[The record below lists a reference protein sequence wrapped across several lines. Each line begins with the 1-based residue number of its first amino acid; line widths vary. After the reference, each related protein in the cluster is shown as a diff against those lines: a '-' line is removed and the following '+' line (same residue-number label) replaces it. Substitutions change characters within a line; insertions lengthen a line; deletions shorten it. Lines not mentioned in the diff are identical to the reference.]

1 MKTLILDIETF
12 PNKVYTW
19 GLWDQNVGLNQIIEP
34 GEIACWGAMWA
45 GEDDVY
51 FDSLNRSG
59 SHAMLKGIHGLLDEA
74 DSVVTYNGD
83 RFDLPWLRAGFIQH
97 GMKPPA
103 PSRSIDLLKTVK
115 KQFRFPSNKLEY
127 VSKALGIGEKLSH
140 EGFPLWVRC
149 MEGNQAAWKKMED
162 YNTQDVLLTEKL
174 LDRLQGYVKNFPNR
188 SVISGELVCPECGS
202 KHIQKRGQYVT
213 LAGVYQRFQCQDCGH
228 WMRSNKNERAGTDK
242 YIPL

>member
-34 GEIACWGAMWA
+34 GSVACWGAMWA
-45 GEDDVY
+45 GEDTVY
-51 FDSLNRSG
+51 FDSVNRSG
-59 SHAMLKGIHGLLDEA
+59 EREMFKSIHGLLDEA
-74 DSVVTYNGD
+74 DATVTYNGD

-97 GMKPPA
+97 GLKPPA

-228 WMRSNKNERAGTDK
+228 WMRSNKNEAAGTDK